1 MRPDTGKVG
10 PVDKGCEEQLGQIDL
25 NCRSLTRMIQL
36 CLPYMGRGSRILNV
50 ASAAAFCPQPG
61 FAVYAATKAYV
72 YSLSLALG
80 EELKEQG
87 ILVTVLCP
95 GTGGHRVFQPVR
107 STSRKA
113 AGSSKSHCLSGGK
126 TGAS

>member
-1 MRPDTGKVG
+1 MWLR
-10 PVDKGCEEQLGQIDL
+10 
-25 NCRSLTRMIQL
+25 
-36 CLPYMGRGSRILNV
+36 
-50 ASAAAFCPQPG
+50 PQPSVPSRD

-95 GTGGHRVFQPVR
+95 GPVDTEFFNRSGRFPESCGALQEPLPDRVVR
-107 STSRKA
+107 QGLLGCGSEQKTVSVYGNWMKA
-113 AGSSKSHCLSGGK
+113 ARL
-126 TGAS
+126 GAKLVPGRICARRF